1 MRRLIAMTGLVVLA
15 GCAGKATDP
24 RAPLDATTAKSAESY
39 AQCLAPKWGA
49 FRPGLRQEE
58 TATGLKIVVE
68 AAYTAAPATAQ
79 IDRTGEGARVQ
90 VFLPPE
96 WAETNGWTDMAKD
109 CL

>member
-1 MRRLIAMTGLVVLA
+1 MHRLMIMTAMVVVA
-15 GCAGKATDP
+15 GCAGKAVDP

-39 AQCLAPKWGA
+39 AQCLAPKWGT

-58 TATGLKIVVE
+58 TSMGLKLTVE
-68 AAYTAAPATAQ
+68 AAYTASPATAQ
-79 IDRTGEGARVQ
+79 IDRTDKGARVQ

-96 WAETNGWTDMAKD
+96 WAGTTGWTDMAKG